1 MTNVAPETIPQ
12 TFHLFPD
19 EGESVLLHGWQRA
32 YADFEVQWR
41 ADGRLDTIET
51 LRIRQVMYESTD
63 NRWLLAETV
72 TSGNVAK
79 KYSPH
84 YRQCQVWHFAD
95 KASVKGAPFIHRQY
109 LRELFG
115 ACGIPYQVVVGKAS

>member
-1 MTNVAPETIPQ
+1 MTNVAPESLPQ
-12 TFHLFPD
+12 SFHIFPND
-19 EGESVLLHGWQRA
+19 GENILLHGWQRA
-32 YADFEVQWR
+32 YAEFDVQWR
-41 ADGRLDTIET
+41 ECKSTLET
-51 LRIRQVMYESTD
+51 LRVRQVMYESTD
-63 NRWLLAETV
+63 HRWLLVETV

-79 KYSPH
+79 AHRPS
-84 YRQCQVWHFAD
+84 YRHCQAWQFAD

>member
-1 MTNVAPETIPQ
+1 MTNVAPEPLPQ
-12 TFHLFPD
+12 SFHIFPNN
-19 EGESVLLHGWQRA
+19 GEIILLHGWQRA
-32 YADFEVQWR
+32 YAEFDVQWR
-41 ADGRLDTIET
+41 ECKDTLET
-51 LRIRQVMYESTD
+51 LRVRQVMYESTD
-63 NRWLLAETV
+63 HRWLLVETV

-79 KYSPH
+79 AHSPQH
-84 YRQCQVWHFAD
+84 RHCQAWQFAD